1 MNTAVGSKNEALRRA
16 KLVSNIF
23 HPWCVLIPVLAL
35 AAYQSVGKLPEFI
48 KWTLLAY
55 VPAIVFPSLYA
66 KIRAWM
72 WSQGGNR
79 QKISRSLFRDK
90 PREILITTF
99 LFGIPT
105 ALILYYLNAPRNLLI
120 IILGV
125 TGVMLVVT
133 LINLKYRASFH
144 LSMVTSMLTALWF
157 IFGPVSLITFLLIP
171 VLAFSR
177 YQLGEHTP
185 AQMVTGF
192 LIGLVVSGAI
202 FYGLGL
208 GV

>member
-1 MNTAVGSKNEALRRA
+1 MNAVAASRNKALRTA

-23 HPWCVLIPVLAL
+23 HPWCVLVLVLAL

-55 VPAIVFPSLYA
+55 VPAIVFPLLYA

-90 PREILITTF
+90 PRELFITTG
-99 LFGIPT
+99 LFGIPV
-105 ALILYYLNAPRNLLI
+105 ALILHYLNAPKNLLL

-125 TGVMLVVT
+125 TAVMLVIALV
-133 LINLKYRASFH
+133 NLKYRASFH
-144 LSMVTSMLTALWF
+144 LAMVTSMLFSLWF
-157 IFGPVSLITFLLIP
+157 LFGAVSLVSFLLIP
-171 VLAFSR
+171 VLGLSR

-185 AQMVTGF
+185 AQIVTGF
-192 LIGLVVSGAI
+192 FIGLVVGGAV
-202 FYGLGL
+202 FNSLGL
-208 GV
+208 AA

>member
-1 MNTAVGSKNEALRRA
+1 MSAVIAGKEEVRRRA
-16 KLVSNIF
+16 KLLSNIF
-23 HPWCVLIPVLAL
+23 HPWSVLIPVLGL
-35 AAYQSVGKLPEFI
+35 AAYQSVGKAPEFV
-48 KWTLLAY
+48 KWMLLAY

-66 KIRAWM
+66 KIRASM

-99 LFGIPT
+99 LFGIPA

-125 TGVMLVVT
+125 TAVMLVVT
-133 LINLKYRASFH
+133 LVNLRYRASFH
-144 LSMVTSMLTALWF
+144 LAMVTSMLTALWF
-157 IFGPVSLITFLLIP
+157 LFGAVSLVSFLLIP
-171 VLAFSR
+171 ILGLSR

-185 AQMVTGF
+185 AQTVAGF
-192 LIGLVVSGAI
+192 LIGLAVGGGI
-202 FYGLGL
+202 FYGMGL
-208 GV
+208 AA